1 MFEEF
6 NKMIKFEIAN
16 HILIINRNDIVDGV
30 KILRIR
36 SGIPVHSNGI
46 YKLYDNDGVLLYI
59 GMGGN
64 VLSRA
69 ISHMKGKS
77 ENTKRFYKEIQ
88 RAEILILPL
97 YTDYETEELE
107 QYLIKIFKP
116 KYNQRKWSDHLILN
130 KIKNFEI

>member
-1 MFEEF
+1 
-6 NKMIKFEIAN
+6 MIKFEIAN